1 VTEMVLKALK
11 SRTGKALGWEMTLQQ
26 YRHFGLAIERKHI
39 RPRTG
44 RGTES
49 EEDDSDSEDG
59 IANPWDKGASHSTD
73 TAIRKYAVESGFT
86 KALTPDS
93 VELCV
98 WFSRLYHKFYD
109 LVSADVPPA
118 KSNTAIEFLLT
129 SDQKKE
135 EIERIMK
142 LWYGTGYKWKS
153 PQQQESTEHVVS
165 CISPLFI
172 VLPTSVGKTVTF
184 LLPAKMK
191 GAKTTVVITPLIAL
205 GSQLKDTCKEF
216 GLDSVLFQKGNER
229 RAQVVI
235 VVTETAGTDDFKD
248 FVMSLQMDK
257 QLDRVVW
264 DEVHML
270 AKDVSYRATIAGSSS
285 LQLRCQLVFVSA
297 TCPPSLVEEITEL
310 MAIPIP
316 HVVRQEYWK
325 PTFRYSVA
333 ICSDQYETSKETVDS
348 LLRDAFSDTKILVFC
363 KSSQEVTQ
371 WARQYGAHQYYSALR
386 DKEQQWATW
395 TKGLLFG
402 TTAIGAGLNKDG
414 IGYVL
419 HFGDP
424 YTFIGYLQESGRGG
438 RGGEYVEA
446 TILISKDEFAR
457 IMSVPR
463 MSLTVDEAAL
473 QDYLGGEL
481 CRNEVITKYLN
492 GWGRSCTDLNTP
504 ECDVCERRRKEHRQ
518 PALKRRHE
526 ELLEESRN
534 LSKRQRQYDLQ
545 VEMKQDSVRER
556 IGMWERI
563 DAVYEEIGVGCGIC
577 WFAGEA
583 YYKTHTQ
590 RDCWMWKNAWGPV
603 TMALIRRDS
612 YVDYKGLRTTCWTCG
627 VPGDRCGAY
636 SDKRRCSR
644 VDAVLPVVL
653 YYWKEEDSEHHAV
666 VERVLGR
673 RVAGLKEVGTELVK
687 RMVVL
692 GENGSMAFRIW
703 VEILKAR
710 G

>member
-1 VTEMVLKALK
+1 
-11 SRTGKALGWEMTLQQ
+11 
-26 YRHFGLAIERKHI
+26 
-39 RPRTG
+39 
-44 RGTES
+44 
-49 EEDDSDSEDG
+49 
-59 IANPWDKGASHSTD
+59 
-73 TAIRKYAVESGFT
+73 
-86 KALTPDS
+86 
-93 VELCV
+93 
-98 WFSRLYHKFYD
+98 
-109 LVSADVPPA
+109 
-118 KSNTAIEFLLT
+118 
-129 SDQKKE
+129 
-135 EIERIMK
+135 
-142 LWYGTGYKWKS
+142 
-153 PQQQESTEHVVS
+153 
-165 CISPLFI
+165 
-172 VLPTSVGKTVTF
+172 
-184 LLPAKMK
+184 
-191 GAKTTVVITPLIAL
+191 
-205 GSQLKDTCKEF
+205 
-216 GLDSVLFQKGNER
+216 
-229 RAQVVI
+229 
-235 VVTETAGTDDFKD
+235 
-248 FVMSLQMDK
+248 
-257 QLDRVVW
+257 
-264 DEVHML
+264 
-270 AKDVSYRATIAGSSS
+270 
-285 LQLRCQLVFVSA
+285 
-297 TCPPSLVEEITEL
+297 
-310 MAIPIP
+310 
-316 HVVRQEYWK
+316 
-325 PTFRYSVA
+325 
-333 ICSDQYETSKETVDS
+333 
-348 LLRDAFSDTKILVFC
+348 
-363 KSSQEVTQ
+363 
-371 WARQYGAHQYYSALR
+371 
-386 DKEQQWATW
+386 
-395 TKGLLFG
+395 
-402 TTAIGAGLNKDG
+402 
-414 IGYVL
+414 
-419 HFGDP
+419 
-424 YTFIGYLQESGRGG
+424 
-438 RGGEYVEA
+438 
-446 TILISKDEFAR
+446 
-457 IMSVPR
+457 